1 MIALSIPYLSFVTSG
16 RFPVARA
23 FSQCAEPQRGRCSW
37 FIIGSIMLIPLFMLL
52 LLLGREADKK
62 TRSVLLVSQPVASKG
77 CPLSAGCW
85 SSLLRGSRIQQP
97 NLKKGQKRSRSYEA
111 YLIIMKRGKGFFG
124 WCAGAHFRFPF
135 TSRGVPW
142 FLCRRVSRSFSF
154 FSASTRSDSF

>member
-1 MIALSIPYLSFVTSG
+1 
-16 RFPVARA
+16 
-23 FSQCAEPQRGRCSW
+23 
-37 FIIGSIMLIPLFMLL
+37 MLLPLFVLL
-52 LLLGREADKK
+52 LLLGREEDKK
-62 TRSVLLVSQPVASKG
+62 TRSVLLLSQPVVSKD

-135 TSRGVPW
+135 TSRGSRGSYAAAFPGP
-142 FLCRRVSRSFSF
+142 FLLVLRPEAI
-154 FSASTRSDSF
+154 ASS